1 MFYSDICLTLTFF
14 YVCKTKSAE
23 RTIAGSLQLHTHIRT
38 VGGIFD
44 LFFSE
49 YISSDYGITLLY
61 KNPTPFEAE

>member
-44 LFFSE
+44 LFFQNI
-49 YISSDYGITLLY
+49 YHRITESLY
-61 KNPTPFEAE
+61 YTKTPFEAE